1 VYGPNAEEEPE
12 PSNRTDTVERK
23 EMEWEILQLLLLKTD
38 GWPWCAITEVVAA
51 TADPITALDALAA
64 LGEVGLIQRR
74 GRYVTATRA
83 AQSFFRLITW
93 P

>member
-12 PSNRTDTVERK
+12 PPGDADPAGRK
-23 EMEWEILQLLLLKTD
+23 EMEWEILQLLLLKAD
-38 GWPWCAITEVVAA
+38 GWPWCAIVDVVAE

-64 LGEVGLIQRR
+64 LGEVGLVKRR
-74 GRYVTATRA
+74 GRYVTATPA
-83 AQSFFRLITW
+83 ALRFHQLITW

>member
-12 PSNRTDTVERK
+12 PHGHADTAGRK
-23 EMEWEILQLLLLKTD
+23 EMEWEILQLLLLRAD
-38 GWPWCAITEVVAA
+38 GWPWRPITEVVAA
-51 TADPITALDALAA
+51 TADPISALDALAA
-64 LGEVGLIQRR
+64 LGEVGLIKRR

-83 AQSFFRLITW
+83 ALRFHQLITW